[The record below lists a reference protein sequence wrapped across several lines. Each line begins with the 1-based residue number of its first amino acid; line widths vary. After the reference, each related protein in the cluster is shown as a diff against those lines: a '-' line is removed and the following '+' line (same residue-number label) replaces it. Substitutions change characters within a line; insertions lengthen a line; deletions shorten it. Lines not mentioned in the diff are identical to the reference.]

1 MPFLALMNRDHA
13 LDTRVSVT
21 RDSDYRFRVRF
32 HHGRVP
38 DLFTD
43 EPPPLAAG
51 GGPAPQ
57 ELLAAA
63 IGADLCSSLLFCMQK
78 ARLEPRDLS
87 ANVVVSTA
95 RDEKGRLRIER
106 VDVELVPT
114 VTAEI
119 REKMALCVESFR
131 SFCTVSESVQQGLPV
146 HVELAPREI
155 APSPAMDE

>member
-1 MPFLALMNRDHA
+1 MP
-13 LDTRVSVT
+13 
-21 RDSDYRFRVRF
+21 
-32 HHGRVP
+32 
-38 DLFTD
+38 
-43 EPPPLAAG
+43 
-51 GGPAPQ
+51 
-57 ELLAAA
+57 LAAA
-63 IGADLCSSLLFCMQK
+63 IGTDLCSSLLFCMQK

-119 REKMALCVESFR
+119 REKMALCIERFR
-131 SFCTVSESVQQGLPV
+131 SFCTVSESVQQGFPV
-146 HVELAPREI
+146 RVELAPREI